1 MRKLYTLLLFMFYF
15 FGLAQDQKDSPA
27 FFPDALRLHLG
38 KYNTEANKA
47 YEENNIEKAQVLFDS
62 LINNHIKG
70 TKFEDYTLK
79 TVERKKIKLSS
90 FQKPVFLLTYASWC
104 IPSKGE
110 FQALSK
116 LAQKYSK
123 EVKFVILFWDK
134 RGNIKDIAKKFN
146 HNITVCYAYDSYKE
160 DTHIIAHLKHSF
172 GLPTSYFLDQD
183 LKIVNLKRG
192 GAHPQQNS
200 SYVNAFTMNYN
211 TYHEGLS
218 SILLDKALKQDH
230 ISDTE

>member
-1 MRKLYTLLLFMFYF
+1 MRELYTLLLSLF
-15 FGLAQDQKDSPA
+15 FSFGHAQDQKDSA
-27 FFPDALRLHLG
+27 EFFPDALRAHLG
-38 KYNTEANKA
+38 RYNEKANQA
-47 YEENNIEKAQVLFDS
+47 YEENNIEQAQILFDS

-79 TVERKKIKLSS
+79 TIERKKLKLSS

-104 IPSKGE
+104 VPSKGE

-134 RGNIKDIAKKFN
+134 KKNIKEIAKKFN
-146 HNITVCYAYDSYKE
+146 HNISVCYAYDSNKG
-160 DTHIIAHLKHSF
+160 DAPIIAHLKHSF

-183 LKIVNLKRG
+183 LKVVSIKRG

-218 SILLDKALKQDH
+218 SILLDKSIKQDQ
-230 ISDTE
+230 ISDTD